1 MKTVFSLLLISVI
14 LWGCSKKADVTP
26 VKSTDTSKT
35 AGPTNPISAKPDS
48 TVKLTKDDTAHMA
61 AFIIY
66 AQKVKTNVSGK
77 TLVMAFDENVN
88 IFLLA
93 EGYQKTSAIHL
104 KEDWKK
110 TALAAFD
117 FTTVNQDGQTTF
129 NSIDDNLNNVKFKTI
144 SDTTI
149 NGVPVKKVNVH
160 RKLTFSKVYGSAQL
174 ATDQQNLLL
183 AKTDELITFSSYTYY
198 NQKNYPVTS
207 AVAYVQYVK

>member
-1 MKTVFSLLLISVI
+1 MKTVFPLLLISVI

-26 VKSTDTSKT
+26 TKSADTTKT
-35 AGPTNPISAKPDS
+35 TSPISAKPDS
-48 TVKLTKDDTAHMA
+48 TVKLTKDDTLHMA

-93 EGYQKTSAIHL
+93 EGYQKTSAVHL

-110 TALAAFD
+110 TSLAAFD
-117 FTTVNQDGQTTF
+117 FTTVNGDGQTTF

-160 RKLTFSKVYGSAQL
+160 RKLTFSKTYGSAQL

-183 AKTDELITFSSYTYY
+183 VKTDELISFSSYTYY

>member
-1 MKTVFSLLLISVI
+1 MKTVFPLLLVSVI
-14 LWGCSKKADVTP
+14 LWGCSKQADIAP
-26 VKSTDTSKT
+26 VKSADTTKT
-35 AGPTNPISAKPDS
+35 TPPVSAKPDT
-48 TVKLTKDDTAHMA
+48 TVKLTKDDTMHMA

-93 EGYQKTSAIHL
+93 EGYQQTYAVHL

-110 TALAAFD
+110 TSLGAFD
-117 FTTVNQDGQTTF
+117 FTTVNGDGQTTF

-149 NGVPVKKVNVH
+149 NGVPVKKINVH
-160 RKLTFSKVYGSAQL
+160 RRLTFSKTFGSAQL

-198 NQKNYPVTS
+198 KKNYPVTS
-207 AVAYVQYVK
+207 AVAYVQYIK

>member
-1 MKTVFSLLLISVI
+1 MKKVFPLLLISVI
-14 LWGCSKKADVTP
+14 LWSCSKKGDVAP
-26 VKSTDTSKT
+26 VKSGDTT
-35 AGPTNPISAKPDS
+35 GTTTPISSKPE
-48 TVKLTKDDTAHMA
+48 TTIKLTMDDTIHMA

-66 AQKVKTNVSGK
+66 GQKVKTNVTGK
-77 TLVMAFDENVN
+77 TLVMTFDENVN

-93 EGYQKTSAIHL
+93 EVYQKTSAIHL

-110 TALAAFD
+110 TSLAAFD

-160 RKLTFSKVYGSAQL
+160 RKLTFSKKYDSAQL

-183 AKTDELITFSSYTYY
+183 VKTDELITFSSYTYY